1 MTDDHAPGEGTPP
14 ARIGDTLPEL
24 SRDELLR
31 YSRHFPLAEVG
42 VEGQRKLKAARV
54 LLVGMGGL
62 GSPLG
67 LYLAAAGVGTLGLV
81 DDDVVDASNLQR
93 QIIHGTSDLGRS
105 KLESA
110 RDRISDVN
118 PHVELALYPRR
129 LTSDNAMELLGEYD
143 IVVDGT
149 DNFPTRYLVNDAC
162 VLLGIPYV
170 YGSILRFDGQVAL
183 FATEN
188 GPCYRCLFR
197 DPPPPGLV
205 PNCAEGG
212 VLGVLPG
219 IVGSLQALEV
229 IKWILGAGPPSS
241 GKLHLLDA
249 LDLSLRTLTIDRDP
263 ACPVCGDE
271 PTVTELIDYEE
282 FCGIRAAEGHAERTG
297 VAGITPTELARR
309 LDAGEEITLIDVRE
323 PHEWEIANLGSRGA
337 RLVPRAR
344 ILDVV
349 EQLHGESAPVVLYCK
364 SGGRSREAAARLSDA
379 GISGVLDLEGG
390 ILAWRDEVDP
400 GLARY

>member
-1 MTDDHAPGEGTPP
+1 MTDDA
-14 ARIGDTLPEL
+14 LPEL
-24 SRDELLR
+24 DRDELLR

-42 VEGQRKLKAARV
+42 VEGQRRLKAARV

-81 DDDVVDASNLQR
+81 DDDTVDASNLQR
-93 QIIHGTSDLGRS
+93 QVVHGTADLGRS
-105 KLESA
+105 KLDSA
-110 RDRISDVN
+110 MDRLADVN
-118 PHVELALYPRR
+118 PHVELVPHPVRLDASNALEILR
-129 LTSDNAMELLGEYD
+129 DYD
-143 IVVDGT
+143 VVVDGT

-183 FATEN
+183 FAAEG

-229 IKWILGAGPPSS
+229 IKWILGQGERSI

-249 LDLSLRTLTIDRDP
+249 LDLSLRTLTIERDP
-263 ACPVCGDE
+263 ACPVCGDD
-271 PTVTELIDYEE
+271 PTVTELIDYEA
-282 FCGIRAAEGHAERTG
+282 FCGISTAEASEGRSPVGRIDPA
-297 VAGITPTELARR
+297 ELARR
-309 LDAGEEITLIDVRE
+309 LDAGEDITLIDVRE
-323 PHEWEIANLGSRGA
+323 PHEWEIANLADRGA
-337 RLVPRAR
+337 RLVPQGR
-344 ILDVV
+344 ILEVADELRDAPRPIV
-349 EQLHGESAPVVLYCK
+349 LHCK
-364 SGGRSREAAARLSDA
+364 SGGRSREAAERLAEA
-379 GISGVLDLEGG
+379 GVNGLLNLEGG
-390 ILAWRDEVDP
+390 ILAWRESVDP
-400 GLARY
+400 DLQRY

>member
-1 MTDDHAPGEGTPP
+1 MTD
-14 ARIGDTLPEL
+14 RILPEL
-24 SRDELLR
+24 SPDELLR
-31 YSRHFPLAEVG
+31 YSRHFPLGEVG
-42 VEGQRKLKAARV
+42 VEGQRRLKAARV

-81 DDDVVDASNLQR
+81 DDDTVDASNLQR
-93 QIIHGTSDLGRS
+93 QVLHGTGDVGRA
-105 KLESA
+105 KLDSA
-110 RDRISDVN
+110 RDRLSDVN
-118 PHVELALYPRR
+118 PHVELILHSTR
-129 LTSDNAMELLGEYD
+129 LDSSNAMEILGDYD

-183 FATEN
+183 FAAKG

-229 IKWILGAGPPSS
+229 VKWILGHGEPSI

-249 LDLSLRTLTIDRDP
+249 LDLSLRTLTIERDP

-271 PTVTELIDYEE
+271 PTVTELIDYEA
-282 FCGIRAAEGHAERTG
+282 FCGLDATAESSAVEGIGAA
-297 VAGITPTELARR
+297 ELARR
-309 LDAGEEITLIDVRE
+309 LDAGEAMTIIDVRE
-323 PHEWEIANLGSRGA
+323 PHEWAIANLESRGA
-337 RLVPRAR
+337 RLVPLSRVLEVADELRASEGP
-344 ILDVV
+344 IV
-349 EQLHGESAPVVLYCK
+349 LHCK
-364 SGGRSREAAARLSDA
+364 AGGRSLQAAEALANIGIA
-379 GISGVLDLEGG
+379 GLLNLEGG

-400 GLARY
+400 TLPRY

>member
-1 MTDDHAPGEGTPP
+1 MTDPSTPDLSP
-14 ARIGDTLPEL
+14 A
-24 SRDELLR
+24 ELLR
-31 YSRHFPLAEVG
+31 YSRHFPLEEVG
-42 VEGQRKLKAARV
+42 VEGQRQLKAARV

-93 QIIHGTSDLGRS
+93 QVLHGTRDIGRP

-110 RDRISDVN
+110 RDRLTDVN
-118 PHVELALYPRR
+118 PHVELVLHPTR
-129 LTSDNAMELLGEYD
+129 LDSSNAMEILGDYD
-143 IVVDGT
+143 LVVDGT

-183 FATEN
+183 FAAEG

-229 IKWILGAGPPSS
+229 VKWILGHRAGSI
-241 GKLHLLDA
+241 GKLRLLDA
-249 LDLSLRTLTIDRDP
+249 LDLSLRTLIIDRDP
-263 ACPVCGDE
+263 ECPVCGDN
-271 PTVTELIDYEE
+271 PSVTELIDYEA
-282 FCGIRAAEGHAERTG
+282 FCG
-297 VAGITPTELARR
+297 VASHDTVVFADGAPTAVPGITPTELSRR
-309 LDAGEEITLIDVRE
+309 LDSGESITIIDVRE
-323 PHEWEIANLGSRGA
+323 PHEWEIVNLEARGA
-337 RLVPRAR
+337 RLVPQAR
-344 ILDVV
+344 IPELV
-349 EQLHGESAPVVLYCK
+349 EELRATPGAIVLHCK
-364 SGGRSREAAARLSDA
+364 SGGRSREAAGRLVDA
-379 GISGVLDLEGG
+379 GVDGVLNLRGG

-400 GLARY
+400 ELPRY

>member
-1 MTDDHAPGEGTPP
+1 
-14 ARIGDTLPEL
+14 
-24 SRDELLR
+24 
-31 YSRHFPLAEVG
+31 AE
-42 VEGQRKLKAARV
+42 
-54 LLVGMGGL
+54 
-62 GSPLG
+62 
-67 LYLAAAGVGTLGLV
+67 AGVGTLGLV

-93 QIIHGTSDLGRS
+93 QVIHGTRDLGRP

-110 RDRISDVN
+110 RDRLADVN
-118 PHVELALYPRR
+118 PHVELILHAER
-129 LTSDNAMELLGEYD
+129 LTSENAMDLLRDYD

-183 FATEN
+183 FATED

-229 IKWILGAGPPSS
+229 IKWILGAGPSSS

-249 LDLSLRTLTIDRDP
+249 LDLSLRTLTIDPDP
-263 ACPVCGDE
+263 GCPVCGDH

-282 FCGIRAAEGHAERTG
+282 FCGVRAAEQHAERTG
-297 VAGITPTELARR
+297 VAGITPSELAAR
-309 LDAGEEITLIDVRE
+309 LDAGETITLIDVRE
-323 PHEWEIANLGSRGA
+323 PHEWDIANLESRGA
-337 RLVPRAR
+337 RLVPQAR
-344 ILDVV
+344 ILDAVQ
-349 EQLHGESAPVVLYCK
+349 ELRAGPEPVVLYCK
-364 SGGRSREAAARLSDA
+364 SGGRSREAAARLADA
-379 GISGVLDLEGG
+379 GIAGVLNLEGG

-400 GLARY
+400 ALPRY

>member
-1 MTDDHAPGEGTPP
+1 MTDDIRP
-14 ARIGDTLPEL
+14 DTDLPEL
-24 SRDELLR
+24 TREELLR

-42 VEGQRKLKAARV
+42 VEGQRRLKAARV

-67 LYLAAAGVGTLGLV
+67 LYLAAAGVGRLGLV

-93 QIIHGTSDLGRS
+93 QVIHGTRDLGRP

-110 RDRISDVN
+110 RDRISDIN
-118 PHVELALYPRR
+118 PHVDLVLHPTR
-129 LTSDNAMELLGEYD
+129 LTSENAMDVLGEYD

-183 FATEN
+183 FATEE

-263 ACPVCGDE
+263 DCPVCGDA
-271 PTVTELIDYEE
+271 PTVRELIDYEE
-282 FCGIRAAEGHAERTG
+282 FCGVRAAERHAERTG
-297 VAGITPTELARR
+297 VAGITPSRLAAR
-309 LDAGEEITLIDVRE
+309 LDAGEAITLIDVRE
-323 PHEWEIANLGSRGA
+323 PHEWDIANLESRGA
-337 RLVPRAR
+337 RLVPQAR

-349 EQLHGESAPVVLYCK
+349 EELRREPEPVVLYCK
-364 SGGRSREAAARLSDA
+364 SGGRSREAAARLADA
-379 GISGVLDLEGG
+379 GIAGVLNLEGG
-390 ILAWRDEVDP
+390 ILAWRDDVDP
-400 GLARY
+400 DLPRY

>member
-1 MTDDHAPGEGTPP
+1 MTA
-14 ARIGDTLPEL
+14 LPDL
-24 SRDELLR
+24 SPDELLR
-31 YSRHFPLAEVG
+31 YSRHFPLSEVG
-42 VEGQRKLKAARV
+42 VEGQKRLKAARV

-67 LYLAAAGVGTLGLV
+67 LYLSAAGVGTLGLV

-93 QIIHGTSDLGRS
+93 QVIHGTSDLGRP

-110 RDRISDVN
+110 RDRIADVN
-118 PHVELALYPRR
+118 PHVQVVLHPTR
-129 LTSDNAMELLGEYD
+129 LTSENALEILGDYD
-143 IVVDGT
+143 VVVDGT

-183 FATEN
+183 FAAED

-212 VLGVLPG
+212 VIGVLPG

-229 IKWILGAGPPSS
+229 IKWIVGAGTSPV

-263 ACPVCGDE
+263 ECPVCGDD
-271 PTVTELIDYEE
+271 PTVTELIDYEA
-282 FCGIRAAEGHAERTG
+282 FCGVDAAGGHAEETG
-297 VAGITPTELARR
+297 VPGITAAELARR
-309 LDAGEEITLIDVRE
+309 LDDGESLTLIDVRE

-337 RLVPRAR
+337 RLVPQAG
-344 ILDVV
+344 ILNVAD
-349 EQLHGESAPVVLYCK
+349 ELRSGAGPVVVYCK
-364 SGGRSREAAARLSDA
+364 SGGRSRAAAARLADA
-379 GISGVLDLEGG
+379 GVTDVLNLEGG

-400 GLARY
+400 ALAKY

>member
-1 MTDDHAPGEGTPP
+1 MTP
-14 ARIGDTLPEL
+14 LPDL
-24 SRDELLR
+24 SPDELLR
-31 YSRHFPLAEVG
+31 YSRHFPLSEVG
-42 VEGQRKLKAARV
+42 VEGQKRLKAARV
-54 LLVGMGGL
+54 MLVGMGGL

-67 LYLAAAGVGTLGLV
+67 LYLSAAGVGKLGLV

-93 QIIHGTSDLGRS
+93 QVIHGTSDLGRP

-110 RDRISDVN
+110 RDRIADVN
-118 PHVELALYPRR
+118 PHVDVVLHPAR
-129 LTSDNAMELLGEYD
+129 LTSENALGILGDYD

-183 FATEN
+183 FAADD

-212 VLGVLPG
+212 VIGVLPG

-229 IKWILGAGPPSS
+229 IKWIVGAGTSPV
-241 GKLHLLDA
+241 GRLHLLDA
-249 LDLSLRTLTIDRDP
+249 LDLSLRTLTIERDP
-263 ACPVCGDE
+263 ECPVCGDA
-271 PTVTELIDYEE
+271 PTVTALIDYEA
-282 FCGIRAAEGHAERTG
+282 FCGVDAAGRHAEETG
-297 VAGITPTELARR
+297 VPGITPAELARR
-309 LDAGEEITLIDVRE
+309 LDAGESITLVDVRE
-323 PHEWEIANLGSRGA
+323 PHEWEIANLASRGA
-337 RLVPRAR
+337 RLVPQDD
-344 ILDVV
+344 ILDVAA
-349 EQLHGESAPVVLYCK
+349 ELRDASGPVVLYCK
-364 SGGRSREAAARLSDA
+364 SGGRSRAAAARLADA
-379 GISGVLDLEGG
+379 GVPGLLNLEGG

-400 GLARY
+400 DLPRY

>member
-1 MTDDHAPGEGTPP
+1 MPDSTPIDP
-14 ARIGDTLPEL
+14 TLPAL
-24 SRDELLR
+24 SQDELLR
-31 YSRHFPLAEVG
+31 YSRHFPLSEVG
-42 VEGQRKLKAARV
+42 VDGQRKLKAARV

-67 LYLAAAGVGTLGLV
+67 LYLSAAGVGTLGLV

-93 QIIHGTSDLGRS
+93 QVIHGTSDLGRP

-110 RDRISDVN
+110 RDRITEVN
-118 PHVELALYPRR
+118 PHVEVVLHPTR
-129 LTSDNAMELLGEYD
+129 LTSADALEILGSYD

-170 YGSILRFDGQVAL
+170 YGSILRFDGQVAV
-183 FATEN
+183 FAAEG

-229 IKWILGAGPPSS
+229 IKWIVGAGTSPV
-241 GKLHLLDA
+241 GRLHLLDA
-249 LDLSLRTLTIDRDP
+249 LDVSLRTLTIERDP
-263 ACPVCGDE
+263 ECPVCGDD
-271 PTVTELIDYEE
+271 PSVTELIDYEA
-282 FCGIRAAEGHAERTG
+282 FCGVEASSRHAEETG
-297 VAGITPTELARR
+297 VPGITPTELVHR
-309 LDAGEEITLIDVRE
+309 LDAGEPLTLIDVRE
-323 PHEWEIANLGSRGA
+323 PHEWEIVNLASRGA
-337 RLVPRAR
+337 RLIPQAR
-344 ILDVV
+344 ILEIAD
-349 EQLHGESAPVVLYCK
+349 ELRASTDTVVLYCK
-364 SGGRSREAAARLSDA
+364 SGGRSRAAAARLVDA
-379 GISGVLDLEGG
+379 GVARVLNLEGG
-390 ILAWRDEVDP
+390 ILAWRDDVDP
-400 GLARY
+400 GLPRY